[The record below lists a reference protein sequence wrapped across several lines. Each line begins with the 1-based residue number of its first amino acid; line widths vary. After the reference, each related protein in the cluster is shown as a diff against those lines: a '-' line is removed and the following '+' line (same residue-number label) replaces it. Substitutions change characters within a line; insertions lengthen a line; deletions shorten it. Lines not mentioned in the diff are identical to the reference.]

1 MRGERGSDV
10 FFDIAS
16 TAFFIRTVT
25 AAAKLAAGDTTIR
38 ENHR

>member
-1 MRGERGSDV
+1 MRREGGFVV

-16 TAFFIRTVT
+16 TAFFIRTVA